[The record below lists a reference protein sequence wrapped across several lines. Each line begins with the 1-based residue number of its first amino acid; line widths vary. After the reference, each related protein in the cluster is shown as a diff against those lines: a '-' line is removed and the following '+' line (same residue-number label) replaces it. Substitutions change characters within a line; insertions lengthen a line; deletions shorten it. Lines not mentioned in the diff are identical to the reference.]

1 MQVRDYSL
9 RNQSGSEN
17 GPVYI
22 VSRSEGLHPVLVRRT
37 GVRGVGDLVLLVK
50 GLIVVGGVAAVG
62 TDVFP
67 LTMWE
72 RFGILSA
79 LIFVVVTIVRDNAA
93 AIREC
98 TNIALKSVDA
108 IESLK
113 SSLREKQDSNERLA
127 ALLHEF
133 EGRLNAGVEKD
144 KGH

>member
-1 MQVRDYSL
+1 M
-9 RNQSGSEN
+9 
-17 GPVYI
+17 
-22 VSRSEGLHPVLVRRT
+22 
-37 GVRGVGDLVLLVK
+37 LLVK

-108 IESLK
+108 VESLK